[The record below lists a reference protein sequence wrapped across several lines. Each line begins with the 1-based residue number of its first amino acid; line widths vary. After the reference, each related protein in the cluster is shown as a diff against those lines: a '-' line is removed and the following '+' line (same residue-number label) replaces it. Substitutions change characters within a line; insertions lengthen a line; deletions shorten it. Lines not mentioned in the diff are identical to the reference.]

1 MKQLDLEANHGLLSE
16 WKMKSVIVLRGQR
29 LLDEWYESGKDSIGP
44 LYSCTKSILSA
55 LIGIAIDKGFITSVE
70 QPITDCLDHP
80 AEISDALGQITI
92 KHLLTMTPGFDWPDF
107 DKPYKALKAAEEPIR
122 FVLEQPLI
130 SEPGTAFAYNSG
142 GSHLLSAIL
151 TKATG
156 LSALS
161 FAKDYLFGPLG
172 FQSARWMERAGINE
186 GGAGLY
192 LYGRDLARIGSLFV
206 QKGQFEQEQL
216 LSSSWVEQSTKLHHR
231 GLLHYEPPI
240 YGGYGYHWWH
250 SPESHNGQC
259 DCYFAFGHG
268 GQYLLVAPGHEL
280 VIVIRKK
287 VTKRNDAIWSR
298 RLIFEHII
306 PACIDRN
313 R

>member
-1 MKQLDLEANHGLLSE
+1 MKQLDLEANHELLSE
-16 WKMKSVIVLRGQR
+16 WKMKTVIVLRGQR

-55 LIGIAIDKGFITSVE
+55 LIGISIDKGFITSVE
-70 QPITDCLDHP
+70 QPITDYLDHP
-80 AEISDALGQITI
+80 PEISNALRQITI
-92 KHLLTMTPGFDWPDF
+92 KHLFTMTPGFDWPDF
-107 DKPYKALKAAEEPIR
+107 DKPYKALKAAEEPVR

-130 SEPGTAFAYNSG
+130 SDPGTAFAYNSG

-206 QKGQFEQEQL
+206 QNGQFDQEQL
-216 LSSSWVEQSTKLHHR
+216 ISSSWVEQSTKLHHR

-240 YGGYGYHWWH
+240 YGGYGFHWWH

-268 GQYLLVAPGHEL
+268 GQYLLVAPAQEL

-306 PACIDRN
+306 PACLDRN
-313 R
+313 S

>member
-1 MKQLDLEANHGLLSE
+1 M
-16 WKMKSVIVLRGQR
+16 LRGQR
-29 LLDEWYESGKDSIGP
+29 LLDEWYEGGKDSIGP

-70 QPITDCLDHP
+70 QPITDYLDHP
-80 AEISDALGQITI
+80 AEISDTLGQITI

-107 DKPYKALKAAEEPIR
+107 DKPYKALKVAEEPIR

-192 LYGRDLARIGSLFV
+192 LYGRDLARIGSFLCKRDNSSRNSCYPPHGWSNRRSCIIADYCIMNRRFMGDMATIGGIRLRATTV
-206 QKGQFEQEQL
+206 NATVISL
-216 LSSSWVEQSTKLHHR
+216 LAMAVNICSWHPDMSSSSLS
-231 GLLHYEPPI
+231 G
-240 YGGYGYHWWH
+240 
-250 SPESHNGQC
+250 
-259 DCYFAFGHG
+259 
-268 GQYLLVAPGHEL
+268 
-280 VIVIRKK
+280 RK
-287 VTKRNDAIWSR
+287 
-298 RLIFEHII
+298 
-306 PACIDRN
+306 
-313 R
+313 